1 MEELEVWQD
10 LASVY
15 TELKQWSDARVCLE
29 KAQALNSYSPTTWHA
44 AGESTVM
51 KSQNT
56 SMDRSCCHSIAF
68 SQSNT
73 QVKLQ
78 MHNLPL
84 QCVTSLTLP
93 WWSCVCR

>member
-15 TELKQWSDARVCLE
+15 TELKQWSDAKVCLE
-29 KAQALNSYSPTTWHA
+29 KAQALNNYSPTTWHA
-44 AGESTVM
+44 AGEFTVM

-68 SQSNT
+68 SQSSIPLN
-73 QVKLQ
+73 LQ
-78 MHNLPL
+78 MHNLLL
-84 QCVTSLTLP
+84 QSLTFP
-93 WWSCVCR
+93 WWFFVCR

>member
-15 TELKQWSDARVCLE
+15 TELKQWSDAKVCLE

-56 SMDRSCCHSIAF
+56 
-68 SQSNT
+68 
-73 QVKLQ
+73 
-78 MHNLPL
+78 
-84 QCVTSLTLP
+84 
-93 WWSCVCR
+93 